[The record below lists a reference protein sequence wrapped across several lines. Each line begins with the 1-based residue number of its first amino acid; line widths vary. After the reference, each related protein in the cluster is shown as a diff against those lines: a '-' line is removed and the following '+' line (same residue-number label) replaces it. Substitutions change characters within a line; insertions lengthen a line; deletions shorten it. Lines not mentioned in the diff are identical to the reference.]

1 MHRYIGMHPDV
12 ITHDRL
18 EFAFFV
24 DRDEFAVGFET
35 IYGKYFSRQDPGKK
49 LLIKNVGIIYY
60 EDAIKRLHEHNPAT
74 KLLVVLRNPVER
86 AYSAYQYAKMM
97 GFERSNS
104 FEEAIKQD
112 LPSIRDHII
121 RGTVDYLGRGL
132 YEKQLA
138 IVYKYYPKDQ
148 VKVLLQEDLQRD
160 PMITL
165 KDCFGFCGLDDSFVP
180 DFSKKFNESG
190 RARFPLV
197 MQVLKRTRALRKR
210 ISAVVPS
217 GFRKRILSGIESIN
231 REDFKAEP
239 MEAATRRFLES
250 YFEEPNNRLGQ
261 MLGRDLSGWNNSK

>member
-24 DRDEFAVGFET
+24 DRDEFADGFET
-35 IYGKYFSRQDPGKK
+35 IYNKYFSRQDSGKK

-60 EDAIKRLHEHNPAT
+60 EDAIKRLHEHNPAA

-112 LPSIRDHII
+112 LPSIRDQII

-261 MLGRDLSGWNNSK
+261 MLGRDLSGWSNFK